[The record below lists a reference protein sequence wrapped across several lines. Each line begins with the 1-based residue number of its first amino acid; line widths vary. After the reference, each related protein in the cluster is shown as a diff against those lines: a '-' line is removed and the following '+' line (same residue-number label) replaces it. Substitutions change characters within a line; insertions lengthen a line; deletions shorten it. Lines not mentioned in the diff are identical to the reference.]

1 MKIKF
6 IAIVSFL
13 IYASST
19 NPVTEAEFEEWLHRT
34 NGIYSNVF
42 ENANNYFQR
51 RSRRESEQVDSI
63 SLTQLAQNKFNQ
75 VTHKK
80 HVSPIEKALKK
91 ALSEILYLQE
101 PIKLAFIGEKKL
113 AAGQTLNKSE
123 MAHVFHENP
132 INGRLVFN
140 LNNDIYWLT
149 KAFENLYDF
158 EKFKEMDH
166 VSMYSDEFLFAQFS
180 TQESISSE
188 WNITINKILSVLD
201 LLQKYSRHKEFS
213 TNPVKNSQFSERDSV
228 IGLLKQLH
236 KDLKRACEIMSQA
249 A

>member
-6 IAIVSFL
+6 IAIVSCL
-13 IYASST
+13 ICANST
-19 NPVTEAEFEEWLHRT
+19 NPKTEAEFNAWMQRT
-34 NGIYSNVF
+34 TGIYSNVF
-42 ENANNYFQR
+42 ESANNYFQR
-51 RSRRESEQVDSI
+51 ISRRDSEQRDSI
-63 SLTQLAQNKFNQ
+63 PLTQLAQNKFYQ
-75 VTHKK
+75 VTHKRDI
-80 HVSPIEKALKK
+80 SPIDKALKQS
-91 ALSEILYLQE
+91 LTDILYLQE
-101 PIKLAFIGEKKL
+101 PIRLAFIGEKKL
-113 AAGQTLNKSE
+113 AAKQTLNKSE
-123 MAHVFHENP
+123 MSHVFHENQ

-149 KAFENLYDF
+149 KAFDGLYDL
-158 EKFKEMDH
+158 EIFKDMDH
-166 VSMYSDEFLFAQFS
+166 ISMYSDEFLFAQFT

-228 IGLLKQLH
+228 VGLLKQLH
-236 KDLKRACEIMSQA
+236 KDLKRACELMSQA